1 MKFTDINSNPVS
13 IVNLA
18 IAPYKLESL
27 IREGKLNPTDFHCLD
42 PQSKKSVWGIIRALT
57 AFNLN

>member
-1 MKFTDINSNPVS
+1 MKFTAIDNEVH
-13 IVNLA
+13 LA

-42 PQSKKSVWGIIRALT
+42 QQSKTSVWTIIRSLA
-57 AFNLN
+57 AFNLS